1 MKSNILFLS
10 IDSLYVDRI
19 YGKNKSAKI
28 PNIEK
33 LINSGIF
40 FEQAISTSDS
50 TGISLGSL
58 FTGCYPF
65 KTNISLTFFNDD
77 VITHSDI
84 LKKNGYFLCST
95 SPDLSFFKKLTNK
108 FDLKDFY
115 VYDKRDDWVQL
126 AGGIGKKILQT
137 LELLKN
143 QEPWFYFI
151 HLMDLHQP
159 FYLPEEFDQ
168 SKYGIT
174 RYDRMISYIDTWFGK
189 IFENTDLKNTLVVIS
204 SDHGDYIPLV
214 NEDNFSYKPNKV
226 FKKLKKAIPIKISD
240 KILSALQEEK
250 KKKFMGSIKNDEK
263 KLRSVLSR
271 ATDSLY
277 DETLQIP
284 LLFSGCDLKHHKP
297 ILDMVRHVDIFPTVI
312 DMVGI
317 EYSIDILD
325 GRSLIPLINNNSLI
339 EEPAYIE
346 TGSRTAKD
354 MGRIIGIRTTN
365 YKYLRSRN
373 DLTKNVTLYDLKND
387 PGETKNIAHSNKQIV
402 NDMECTLQKIRGD
415 YTMDSPIEMTKE
427 ENEKIE
433 KELKKLGYIE

>member
-1 MKSNILFLS
+1 MKPNIFLLT
-10 IDSLYVDRI
+10 IDSLRADKTI
-19 YGKNKSAKI
+19 GKSKSSI
-28 PNIEK
+28 TPNLDS
-33 LINSGIF
+33 LITNGACF
-40 FEQAISTSDS
+40 KQAISTADQ
-50 TGISLGSL
+50 TGSSLGSL
-58 FTGCYPF
+58 FTSLYPF
-65 KTNISLTFFNDD
+65 KSGISYFNFDHNVPNFFD
-77 VITHSDI
+77 V
-84 LKKNGYFLCST
+84 LKKEGYVLNSFV
-95 SPDLSFFKKLTNK
+95 PDLSFFQKATKSFHNNEY
-108 FDLKDFY
+108 Y
-115 VYDKRDDWVQL
+115 VYDKRENWVQL
-126 AGGIGKKILQT
+126 VGFGNQILEK
-137 LELLKN
+137 LEQMDK
-143 QEPWFYFI
+143 PWFYFI

-189 IFENTDLKNTLVVIS
+189 IFENTDLKNTLIVIS
-204 SDHGDYIPLV
+204 ADHGDYIPLV

-226 FKKLKKAIPIKISD
+226 FKKIKKAIPTKISD
-240 KILSALQEEK
+240 KMLSTLQEK
-250 KKKFMGSIKNDEK
+250 KKKRFMDSIKNDEK

-284 LLFSGCDLKHHKP
+284 LLFSGHDLKHHKH
-297 ILDMVRHVDIFPTVI
+297 ILDMVRHVDIFPTII
-312 DMVGI
+312 DIVGI
-317 EYSIDILD
+317 EYSLDTLD

-433 KELKKLGYIE
+433 KELRKLGYIE